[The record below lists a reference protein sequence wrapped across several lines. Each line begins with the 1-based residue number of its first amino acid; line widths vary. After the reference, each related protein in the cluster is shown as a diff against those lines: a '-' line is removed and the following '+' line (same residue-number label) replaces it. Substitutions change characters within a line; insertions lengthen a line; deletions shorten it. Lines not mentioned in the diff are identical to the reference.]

1 MNFLKQFISKK
12 TLTFSFFLLLSAE
25 FIYNVSAYVI
35 NSVLGKHILS
45 VEDYGRYSLV
55 IGFNTMLITLI
66 AGRGG
71 IPTAMA
77 KKISENRDKFA
88 LIRGIKKTAMKM
100 QTLVVISLTLTLY
113 FLSSFF
119 ATKIFQ
125 DPTLAPIFKLSA
137 LIVPTFAVSSFH
149 TLYFNGMK
157 RFGAMTAMKA
167 SRGFFR
173 IFWILGLGYFL
184 HLNGA
189 IWGNILAPLFVFFVA
204 LFIEIFIFKDY
215 SQEKIEASISGLNEH
230 EKKLAENYP
239 WKKLFSYAGAFMLF
253 SVFYEFF
260 NRLDIYSIK
269 VLLGDDFSTG
279 IYNASLNIALIP
291 YNLVTALTFILF
303 PVVSNL
309 KSEKNHEKIQK
320 LVKKM
325 ILFLFVTL
333 IPTEILMIIFSDF
346 IIKIM
351 YGQKYMQSGPLI
363 FLLAGVTIFSTIFFV
378 LSAIWNGA
386 GEIKVTTILT
396 ILATILG
403 LSLNYFFTPIYGI
416 KATAIIS
423 SITSAFMGLSL
434 LILTYF
440 KFLRTEK
447 CSNATRS

>member
-1 MNFLKQFISKK
+1 MKFLKQFISKK
-12 TLTFSFFLLLSAE
+12 TLTFSFFLLLGAE

-35 NSVLGKHILS
+35 ASVLGKHILS
-45 VEDYGRYSLV
+45 VEDYFRYSLV
-55 IGFNTMLITLI
+55 IGFNTMIITLI

-77 KKISENRDKFA
+77 KKISENKDKFA
-88 LIRGIKKTAMKM
+88 LIRGIKKTAIKM
-100 QTLVVISLTLTLY
+100 QTLVVIILTLILY
-113 FLSSFF
+113 FLSPVF
-119 ATKIFQ
+119 ATQ
-125 DPTLAPIFKLSA
+125 IFKDSTLTPLFQLSA
-137 LIVPTFAVSSFH
+137 LIVPTFAISSFH

-167 SRGFFR
+167 SRGIFR
-173 IFWILGLGYFL
+173 IIFILFL
-184 HLNGA
+184 AYVFQLNGA
-189 IWGNILAPLFVFFVA
+189 IWGNILSPLFVYFVA
-204 LFIEIFIFKDY
+204 VFFEIFIFKDY
-215 SQEKIEASISGLNEH
+215 SQEKIDASMTELDEK

-253 SVFYEFF
+253 SIFYEFF

-269 VLLGDDFSTG
+269 FLLGDDFSGG
-279 IYNASLNIALIP
+279 IYSASLNVAMIP

-320 LVKKM
+320 LVKK
-325 ILFLFVTL
+325 IIAFLFIILV
-333 IPTEILMIIFSDF
+333 PTEIFLVVFSDF

-351 YGQKYMQSGPLI
+351 YGHKYVQSGPLI

-378 LSAIWNGA
+378 LSAVWNGA
-386 GEIKVTTILT
+386 GDIKVTTIIT
-396 ILATILG
+396 ILATMLG
-403 LSLNYFFTPIYGI
+403 IILNYFFTPIYGI

-423 SITSAFMGLSL
+423 SITSIFMGSVL

-440 KFLRTEK
+440 KFLRD
-447 CSNATRS
+447 SNSGINN